1 MSAGYRV
8 GVGYRV
14 LIAAAVGAHFAFL
27 AFGVFGGFLAWR
39 WRWLIWL
46 QVVSAG
52 WLLVIVVARLS
63 CPLTWI
69 EDRGR
74 AGAGLP
80 ARDGGFLDNHVAGVF
95 YPHGYEWAARLAVAA
110 IILTSWIGFAV
121 RSQRRDRV
129 G

>member
-1 MSAGYRV
+1 MGYRI
-8 GVGYRV
+8 

-27 AFGVFGGFLAWR
+27 AFGIFGGFLAWR

-52 WLLVIVVARLS
+52 WLLLIVAAGLS
-63 CPLTWI
+63 CPLTWL

-74 AGAGLP
+74 VGAGLAP
-80 ARDGGFLDNHVAGVF
+80 LNGGFLDNHVAGVF
-95 YPHGYEWAARLAVAA
+95 YPHGYEWAARIVVVLIVGA
-110 IILTSWIGFAV
+110 SWIGFAV
-121 RSQRRDRV
+121 RSKLRDRV